1 MTKKMYSGAACALLL
16 TLGSLTANAQ
26 IDPREPQ
33 YFPGTGNFYQ
43 VVVYPTVADKTWP
56 TAKTE
61 AELKTFAGING
72 HLATLTSAP
81 ENTFVDGLRDVT
93 PGINNS
99 GPGQPGDAGFFNSEL
114 WVGGSQPA
122 GETDPSAGWTW
133 ENDEGPFDFTD
144 WLPTEPNDAGAGESY
159 LAIGI
164 RALDGWNDEGN
175 VGGIFGYVVEYEY
188 GTNEALDDFF
198 EASSNVPKVL
208 NVTANDLFV
217 AEIAFVTIVTPPA
230 NGSLEEGDGE
240 FVSSLDLIYTSDENF
255 DGTDTFTYTFTDVN
269 GVVSDVATV
278 TIDVSQTEAAVE
290 PGVNQV
296 FFDQANVPGSPNPLT
311 AAYQEVVVGGN
322 ASINC
327 CRVLD
332 TREGAGWRGRYRAR
346 QFDIGEATAD
356 LATNPTC
363 DVLLDEFGVPKIAP
377 GTAILRASQRGIPE
391 SRGIGS
397 DGTAREHDLGVCLLE
412 SEVESNGIFFAE
424 TNAANVLGFEVNCA
438 ARNVAWRPFT
448 GFVTTGPT
456 ENIEVDYPFVTPGT
470 AECDRAR
477 DGRRGS
483 DNVIVL
489 NLRRDTVFD
498 RPQPFLQ
505 RLATNVQRSIQ
516 SVRNDMCVNDE
527 FLNELSVRV
536 AGAASD
542 MRRPNNNFRV
552 NRAVRRLDNATRLAL
567 LIPTI
572 PGGVVT
578 TPNPYVDALGTSGPV
593 GELCPGN
600 PKGLFVGR
608 LLSLKFQACSLLQ
621 QSGRGEDAKASLLGD
636 GSGNCEIAPDIRA
649 ELPGLPLP

>member
-1 MTKKMYSGAACALLL
+1 MQVTNKVVRKAFLALVLCSPLSASVAAGQVLFSDDFEGDANLPQWVGKSGITGLSEHSGRIVVDPLRPSNNVLTFEALISAGDVF
-16 TLGSLTANAQ
+16 GSEVT
-26 IDPREPQ
+26 IE
-33 YFPGTGNFYQ
+33 
-43 VVVYPTVADKTWP
+43 
-56 TAKTE
+56 
-61 AELKTFAGING
+61 
-72 HLATLTSAP
+72 
-81 ENTFVDGLRDVT
+81 ENTFYVLEFDYLGDPTKGGVPNDLGGTIGFSEDT
-93 PGINNS
+93 PAGHRWLAGTQTGGGIEQDLLDDDNEWDSYSIEFNSSTSSQSGYSWPPTNNTIRVLLEDFVGS
-99 GPGQPGDAGFFNSEL
+99 GGVAGDAYFDNIVLRQKLFP
-114 WVGGSQPA
+114 VA
-122 GETDPSAGWTW
+122 
-133 ENDEGPFDFTD
+133 NDDAFD
-144 WLPTEPNDAGAGESY
+144 
-159 LAIGI
+159 
-164 RALDGWNDEGN
+164 
-175 VGGIFGYVVEYEY
+175 
-188 GTNEALDDFF
+188 
-198 EASSNVPKVL
+198 ASSNVPKVL
-208 NVTANDLFV
+208 NVVMNDESV
-217 AEIAFVTIVTPPA
+217 AEIDFVTIVSGPT
-230 NGSLEEGDGE
+230 NGSLEPGDGE
-240 FVSSLDLIYTSDENF
+240 EVSSLNLIYTSEPDFEG
-255 DGTDTFTYTFTDVN
+255 DATFTYSFTNIYGDVSN
-269 GVVSDVATV
+269 VANV
-278 TIDVSQTEAAVE
+278 TIDVSATEAVVE

-296 FFDQANVPGSPNPLT
+296 FFNQANVPGSPNPLT
-311 AAYQEVVVGGN
+311 ASYQEVVVGGN

-346 QFDIGEATAD
+346 LFDIGEATAD
-356 LATNPTC
+356 LHTNPTC

-448 GFVTTGPT
+448 GFVTTGPA

-505 RLATNVQRSIQ
+505 RLAINVQRSIQ
-516 SVRNDMCVNDE
+516 TVRNDMCVNED
-527 FLNELSVRV
+527 FLDELSVRV

-572 PGGVVT
+572 PGRRRHH
-578 TPNPYVDALGTSGPV
+578 A
-593 GELCPGN
+593 E
-600 PKGLFVGR
+600 
-608 LLSLKFQACSLLQ
+608 SL
-621 QSGRGEDAKASLLGD
+621 
-636 GSGNCEIAPDIRA
+636 
-649 ELPGLPLP
+649 